1 LSADTVPTP
10 PARQTLAGP
19 HPTPADEGSFGF
31 EEFLSLF
38 DELMEWQL
46 RNLQAHLSA
55 YSGDFLRH
63 EITTWTDSRMKTIN
77 QWACAH
83 ASVTAI
89 LREAPSGS
97 IPDPASAASGL
108 LNAASPHDF
117 EERHLRNLLQHLS
130 AYSGDFLRRE
140 IEAWLTNRIERA
152 TTGARELVR
161 VLNEQALR
169 APVTQPA
176 ALPASPSRLESR
188 TTQPRVQGARP
199 KARRKRTPPAGKGR
213 TYTGAVVSIN
223 AHGAVVSLDNG
234 DQGWLHISRLRQ
246 LNEGAWVESVS
257 NVLTIG
263 QELRVRVTGT
273 TERGQVELALVEV
286 RAITRAERV
295 SPAAAPEPSDDETPP
310 VAESRRGGRK
320 WFGFGRNEKDRT

>member
-1 LSADTVPTP
+1 
-10 PARQTLAGP
+10 
-19 HPTPADEGSFGF
+19 
-31 EEFLSLF
+31 
-38 DELMEWQL
+38 
-46 RNLQAHLSA
+46 
-55 YSGDFLRH
+55 
-63 EITTWTDSRMKTIN
+63 
-77 QWACAH
+77 
-83 ASVTAI
+83 
-89 LREAPSGS
+89 
-97 IPDPASAASGL
+97 
-108 LNAASPHDF
+108 
-117 EERHLRNLLQHLS
+117 
-130 AYSGDFLRRE
+130 
-140 IEAWLTNRIERA
+140 
-152 TTGARELVR
+152 
-161 VLNEQALR
+161 
-169 APVTQPA
+169 
-176 ALPASPSRLESR
+176 
-188 TTQPRVQGARP
+188 
-199 KARRKRTPPAGKGR
+199 
-213 TYTGAVVSIN
+213 VSIN